1 MPPKAASLALQ
12 CFSCTRAPGRV
23 VVMVDPLA
31 PELMLVHGV
40 VEELAIVL
48 GHNAGALL
56 PIPRWQGEKWL
67 AELQMAEALLV
78 MARELRTFEAGGE
91 EDEDN
96 VQ

>member
-1 MPPKAASLALQ
+1 MA
-12 CFSCTRAPGRV
+12 
-23 VVMVDPLA
+23 DPLA
-31 PELMLVHGV
+31 PELILVHGV

-67 AELQMAEALLV
+67 AELRMAEALLV

-91 EDEDN
+91 EDEDSG
-96 VQ
+96 Q

>member
-1 MPPKAASLALQ
+1 LSQPFAISIIAAS
-12 CFSCTRAPGRV
+12 
-23 VVMVDPLA
+23 
-31 PELMLVHGV
+31 ELILVHGV

-67 AELQMAEALLV
+67 AELRMVEALLV

-91 EDEDN
+91 EDEDS